1 MRKLSFVLVFFF
13 AASLLRAATVV
24 EEILARVGS
33 DIITK
38 SDFDHEAQRLQSE
51 ISHRYQSDQA
61 TAEKMYTEQ
70 RSKLLD
76 FMINQKLLE
85 QRAKDLNI
93 SVEDDINAA
102 VTRLRNENQFPD
114 DQALDA
120 ALKNEGSSLQELRE
134 DFRRRI
140 IQQRI
145 LWNYVQGKVTIT
157 EDQIKAYYEQHKN
170 EMTTEATAKVRRYTI
185 TSDNIDKATLREE
198 ANKVLVKLRA
208 GEAPAAMDFPELK
221 ADDAATEFNESEI
234 DPKLVETIK
243 ATQVGAF
250 AEPVEISS
258 GWLILKVEERKET
271 QPISLEDARG
281 RVYNILLQESA
292 EKYQQSFLDDLRKQS
307 YVVINQKP
315 Q

>member
-1 MRKLSFVLVFFF
+1 MRKLCFLFVLLF
-13 AASLLRAATVV
+13 AAPVLRAATVV
-24 EEILARVGS
+24 EEILARVGT

-38 SDFDHEAQRLQSE
+38 SDFEHEAERLHAE
-51 ISHRYQSDQA
+51 ISHRYQGGE
-61 TAEKMYTEQ
+61 AEKMYTEQ

-85 QRAKDLNI
+85 QKAKDLNI

-102 VTRLRNENQFPD
+102 VTRLRNENQLPD

-120 ALKNEGSSLQELRE
+120 ALKGEGSSLQELRE

-145 LWNYVQGKVTIT
+145 LWNYVQGKVTIS
-157 EDQIKAYYEQHKN
+157 EDQIKTYYEQHKN
-170 EMTTEATAKVRRYTI
+170 EMTTEATAKVKRYTV
-185 TSDNIDKATLREE
+185 TSENVDKATLKEE
-198 ANKVLVKLRA
+198 ANNVLAKLRA
-208 GEAPAAMDFPELK
+208 GETPAPMDFPELK
-221 ADDAATEFNESEI
+221 ADDAATEFNENEI

-243 ATQVGAF
+243 ATQAGAY
-250 AEPVEISS
+250 AEPVELPS
-258 GWLILKVEERKET
+258 GWLILKVEERKDA

-315 Q
+315 E